1 MNLRLISLILFS
13 FTGFQL
19 IAQTRITG
27 LVKESS
33 GMYVADIYVIAG
45 EPGVRKRGLVTD
57 IVESIACLLPI
68 YVAWTTFVTFG
79 LPIVF

>member
-33 GMYVADIYVIAG
+33 GIYVADIYVIAS
-45 EPGVRKRGLVTD
+45 EPGSEIVSAYSVTAD
-57 IVESIACLLPI
+57 DGR
-68 YVAWTTFVTFG
+68 FVIKLF
-79 LPIVF
+79 